1 MACIRSAA
9 RPTVRYF
16 RPLRSA
22 ALLIGFLNQPSGW
35 VGIGMAKKLLMLT
48 FMIWVWSSSNSSLP
62 PPLWIQPR
70 PSLALKPNT
79 GPVPNSEAA
88 LCLPYQ

>member
-1 MACIRSAA
+1 M
-9 RPTVRYF
+9 RYF

-22 ALLIGFLNQPSGW
+22 SLVIGFLNQPSGW